1 MINRIVST
9 NAFSLLMTLWTFYSL
24 FAADFRMA
32 YTAKTFD
39 TSADT
44 LTTLCL
50 IFFLMEMI
58 MVSIVDESYFLS
70 FYFWLDFVSTV
81 SLITDISY
89 LWWGLVGDGDVTT
102 NNALQLSTA
111 AKASQSGRAGARAMR
126 ITRIVRFIRLSRVVK
141 LYHSAELAN
150 ASSDETQ

>member
-24 FAADFRMA
+24 FASDFKMA
-32 YTAKTFD
+32 FTTKDFD

-50 IFFLMEMI
+50 IFFMMEMV
-58 MVSIVDESYFLS
+58 MVSLVDESYFLS
-70 FYFWLDFVSTV
+70 FYFWLDFVSTL

-89 LWWGLVGDGDVTT
+89 LWWALLGEGDVTT
-102 NNALQLSTA
+102 NQALSLSTA
-111 AKASQSGRAGARAMR
+111 ARAS
-126 ITRIVRFIRLSRVVK
+126 
-141 LYHSAELAN
+141 
-150 ASSDETQ
+150 